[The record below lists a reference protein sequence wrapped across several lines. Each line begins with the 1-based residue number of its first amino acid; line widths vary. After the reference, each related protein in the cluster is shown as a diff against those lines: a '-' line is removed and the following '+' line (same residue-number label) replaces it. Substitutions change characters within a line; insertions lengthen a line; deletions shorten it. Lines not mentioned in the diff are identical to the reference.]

1 MVCDEDCR
9 TAVLGKTE
17 RTVGWEG
24 DGEPTRRGLVRHCHG
39 GKPAATARPCLRSL
53 SHSFTLDFIM
63 GFEREDDARRVM
75 AVLDKRMGRFGL
87 PLHPDKTRLVVLGR
101 NNPSPYTVNGRPLYV
116 HLNGLA
122 IVLLK

>member
-39 GKPAATARPCLRSL
+39 ETRSN
-53 SHSFTLDFIM
+53 S
-63 GFEREDDARRVM
+63 
-75 AVLDKRMGRFGL
+75 
-87 PLHPDKTRLVVLGR
+87 
-101 NNPSPYTVNGRPLYV
+101 
-116 HLNGLA
+116 
-122 IVLLK
+122 